1 MERWKR
7 MTKLEEALYT
17 ALQYLYDE
25 QNGPPLEK
33 RKDEWQEAMNIAKH
47 AMRQFE
53 RQDDKESSHD

>member
-1 MERWKR
+1 MERGKH

-33 RKDEWQEAMNIAKH
+33 RKDEWQEAMNVA
-47 AMRQFE
+47 AYVMRQFE
-53 RQDDKESSHD
+53 KQDDKESSHD